1 MSQYYVYIMA
11 SNTGVLYTGV
21 TNNLQRRVY
30 EHKNGLIDGFTKKY
44 HCHKLVYF
52 EETSDIKV
60 AIEREKR
67 IKDWRRSRKEELIKS
82 ANPAWNDLS
91 DGWFD
96 EKD

>member
-1 MSQYYVYIMA
+1 MA